1 MRAWGSGAYRGG
13 DLDEALALLADLAR
27 QKAARAVEVMMRL
40 ARERGLVRPPRRLPG
55 ERGFNGG
62 L

>member
-1 MRAWGSGAYRGG
+1 MREWGIGASRRGDPG
-13 DLDEALALLADLAR
+13 ETLALLADLAR
-27 QKAARAVEVMMRL
+27 QTADRAVEVLLRL